1 MAEPL
6 GLDVLAHYSD
16 HIVRRQ
22 RPPDPLQRELADR
35 LDRHGVLDL
44 HQHSWTDEDLSGLRL
59 ITQPRRDVGHR
70 ADGGIVEASL
80 EADGSERGEA
90 VRNPDAEANVVPQP
104 TPIDR
109 ETAWG
114 VRGRQA
120 AKQQRAKT
128 NRPATVGAQQKLL
141 CQHAEARCP
150 ASLPAL
156 PVGNMIR
163 ATATRSS
170 KSSLLGSDS
179 GKTSHR

>member
-1 MAEPL
+1 MATFDTVPM
-6 GLDVLAHYSD
+6 
-16 HIVRRQ
+16 
-22 RPPDPLQRELADR
+22 
-35 LDRHGVLDL
+35 
-44 HQHSWTDEDLSGLRL
+44 
-59 ITQPRRDVGHR
+59 
-70 ADGGIVEASL
+70 GIIEASL
-80 EADGSERGEA
+80 ITNRTERGEA
-90 VRNPDAEANVVPQP
+90 VCYADAEANVVPPP

-114 VRGRQA
+114 VRRRQA

-150 ASLPAL
+150 ASLAASNISRLPAS

>member
-1 MAEPL
+1 MARFP
-6 GLDVLAHYSD
+6 
-16 HIVRRQ
+16 
-22 RPPDPLQRELADR
+22 
-35 LDRHGVLDL
+35 
-44 HQHSWTDEDLSGLRL
+44 
-59 ITQPRRDVGHR
+59 
-70 ADGGIVEASL
+70 ADGGGAR
-80 EADGSERGEA
+80 AFRARSEDAWRRAVLGPAGVQGGRFDLIPTQVKQFARPEA
-90 VRNPDAEANVVPQP
+90 VSIGDQHNRAIPAAMA

-120 AKQQRAKT
+120 AKQKRAKT
-128 NRPATVGAQQKLL
+128 NRSATVGAQQELL

-150 ASLPAL
+150 ASLAASNISRLPAS

-170 KSSLLGSDS
+170 KSWLLGSDS